1 MTVRDFQQRGIIEV
15 LSDRVKR
22 ISIRLLDCELE
33 AEVDVAKP
41 GST

>member
-1 MTVRDFQQRGIIEV
+1 VHDLQHRGITEV

-22 ISIRLLDCELE
+22 ISIRLLACGLE
-33 AEVDVAKP
+33 AEADVAIP